1 MNILRYWRHVLLCWM
16 YQVQQLNAAADLKWH
31 SQQVRECADA
41 LNRATAAEVAERM
54 AFEQYRRVM
63 RGVAR

>member
-1 MNILRYWRHVLLCWM
+1 MNLLRYWRHVLVCWR
-16 YQVQQLNAAADLKWH
+16 YQLQQSSAMRDIALH
-31 SQQVRECADA
+31 RMRVRECTDA
-41 LNRATAAEVAERM
+41 LTRATAAEVAERM